1 MKTYQELKQALD
13 ISSGTLTVS
22 STTLGQGFAQLLSE
36 VDPDIA
42 EPSAMRTDADAIAR
56 GEVPLWYP
64 YDEFTRPCEEIAADV
79 RALAELLDA

>member
-1 MKTYQELKQALD
+1 M
-13 ISSGTLTVS
+13 
-22 STTLGQGFAQLLSE
+22 STTTALIDRLLNDGIDI
-36 VDPDIA
+36 DPDIA